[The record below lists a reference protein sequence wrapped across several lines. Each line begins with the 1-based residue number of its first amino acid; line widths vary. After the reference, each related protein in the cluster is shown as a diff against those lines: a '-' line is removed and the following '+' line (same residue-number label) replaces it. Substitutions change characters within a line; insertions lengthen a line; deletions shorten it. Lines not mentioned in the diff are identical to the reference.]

1 MTLQKTFIVW
11 LTGLVVVIAT
21 IVIAL
26 ISGREAGKLTEQLE
40 RERQQLGREIVALL
54 TLTDNLMQAQVK
66 SSMRLL
72 NERIVQ
78 SGAVT
83 LARRSM

>member
-40 RERQQLGREIVALL
+40 RERQQLGCEIVALL